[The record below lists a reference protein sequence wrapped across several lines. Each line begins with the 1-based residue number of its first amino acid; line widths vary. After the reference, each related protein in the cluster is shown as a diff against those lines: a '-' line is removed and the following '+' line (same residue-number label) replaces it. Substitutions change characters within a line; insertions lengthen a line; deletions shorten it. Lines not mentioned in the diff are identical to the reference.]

1 MTAGAGTAAGTA
13 VGTAMATTDWGPRL
27 ARRTVARGGGALGD
41 ILAMA
46 NAEGVINFSGGFP
59 ATELFPTGLLADIT
73 RRLLADDPGVALQY
87 AASAGIASTLE
98 AVADH
103 LLAIEGAR
111 PGPGGLM
118 ITSGGIDAVTLIAS
132 SMLDPGDAV
141 VVEEPSYL
149 GAVAGFAGFEATL
162 VGVDLDEDGLDVDA
176 FEQLL
181 VDGLRPKLLYTI
193 PDFQNPTGLSLSVA
207 RRTRL
212 VELCRRYGVL
222 VVEDVA
228 YRELAFEVDDPGD
241 LGDGTPTGTGSARP
255 PSLWSLA
262 PDTVVQIGTFSKT
275 FFPGVR
281 LGWAAG
287 PPAVVA
293 QLVVAKQNTDQC
305 AGALGQRMVEEFL
318 RGGHFAA
325 QVARERSFYGARG
338 HAMIRALRTWMPAGV
353 TWTEPTGGFFSWVH
367 VPGVDTVALAAAA
380 RTLDVAFVPG
390 AAFFARRRE
399 QEYLRLS
406 FSRTAE
412 ADIDEGVRRLATA
425 LATVRS
431 GPARTA
437 GPAGG

>member
-1 MTAGAGTAAGTA
+1 MAAGTAAGAATA
-13 VGTAMATTDWGPRL
+13 ATDWGPRL

-87 AASAGIASTLE
+87 AASAGIASTLD

-103 LLAIEGAR
+103 LLAIEGLR
-111 PGPGGLM
+111 PGAGGLM
-118 ITSGGIDAVTLIAS
+118 ITSGGIDAVTLVAS

-162 VGVDLDEDGLDVDA
+162 LGVDLDDDGLDVDA
-176 FEQLL
+176 FEALL

-228 YRELAFEVDDPGD
+228 YRELAFEVDGVGD
-241 LGDGTPTGTGSARP
+241 RPDGAPTASATADSATARP

-287 PPAVVA
+287 PPEVVA

-318 RGGHFAA
+318 RGGHFPA

-353 TWTEPTGGFFSWVH
+353 TWTEPAGGFFSWVH
-367 VPGVDTVALAAAA
+367 VPGVDTVALASAA
-380 RTLDVAFVPG
+380 RDLDVAFVPG
-390 AAFFARRRE
+390 APFFARRRE
-399 QEYLRLS
+399 QGYLRLS

-425 LATVRS
+425 IATIRAQP
-431 GPARTA
+431 GA
-437 GPAGG
+437 